1 MSSNS
6 SEAIQQAQDRLKAA
20 HKSDSEG
27 HERTGDIE
35 SSTQKSSG
43 DATVSAAEQRGMTR
57 LAEDK
62 GSQSGAGVKS
72 GTDAATDKVQG
83 VQSSSS

>member
-20 HKSDSEG
+20 HKSDDEG

-43 DATVSAAEQRGMTR
+43 DAVATGAEQRGMTR
-57 LAEDK
+57 LAEER
-62 GSQSGAGVKS
+62 GSQSHTGQKR
-72 GTDAATDKVQG
+72 DADTATDKIQG